1 MAEPRDVNSPQVAK
15 VDHLVDENG
24 SRIDVPDG
32 SGIKVAGE
40 HDATV
45 ASTGPT
51 NWWLYGL
58 IALAIIIAVLLIMQM
73 FSGAPGTDMQPGTPT
88 SEPVVESIEDPAPA
102 TDAAPAAEPAPAAPA
117 TETAPAAPA
126 VDAAPATP
134 AQ

>member
-1 MAEPRDVNSPQVAK
+1 MEPREAQSPQVAK
-15 VDHLVDENG
+15 VDYLVDENG

-40 HDATV
+40 HE
-45 ASTGPT
+45 ASVGATGPT

-58 IALAIIIAVLLIMQM
+58 GALAIIIAFLLIMQM

-88 SEPVVESIEDPAPA
+88 SEPVVE
-102 TDAAPAAEPAPAAPA
+102 T
-117 TETAPAAPA
+117 
-126 VDAAPATP
+126 PATP